1 MAKRYSNTTEVL
13 LTERRPNTQVSPKIG
28 SSVTKAFAKDL
39 HWYIAVK
46 RNKEKGRANQREALK
61 SKTDAGYPHAQFPS
75 LFSAP
80 IENEELGVRSLFYFL
95 LFLSL
100 LLFIFKLAPLY
111 VFPSNALLLSIKK
124 HMLAQIK
131 TTTKNSYCFINT
143 NMLCLD
149 LYLKLEWP
157 DADSSFSI
165 LEVTRMT
172 ITRITRLI

>member
-1 MAKRYSNTTEVL
+1 M
-13 LTERRPNTQVSPKIG
+13 
-28 SSVTKAFAKDL
+28 FDL
-39 HWYIAVK
+39 
-46 RNKEKGRANQREALK
+46 
-61 SKTDAGYPHAQFPS
+61 
-75 LFSAP
+75 
-80 IENEELGVRSLFYFL
+80 YFI

-100 LLFIFKLAPLY
+100 FLFILKLAPLY
-111 VFPSNALLLSIKK
+111 VFHSNALLLSIKK

-143 NMLCLD
+143 IMLCLD

-172 ITRITRLI
+172 ITRITRLIWR